1 MYHIDIKKQILIFKN
16 KIRKKKVNFRYK
28 IVFLN
33 NFKKVVELANNNI
46 NIMLKVNFT
55 TEVVSIN

>member
-1 MYHIDIKKQILIFKN
+1 MYHIDIKKQIQIFKN

-33 NFKKVVELANNNI
+33 NFKKVVKLANNNR

-55 TEVVSIN
+55 IEVVSIN